1 MTDYKIAGSCGKG
14 MGIIENKVKSWADI
28 VKKLT
33 HHVEVA
39 QKENAGFFVGGAFS
53 DDVRVDE
60 DLLCRSLLT
69 LDIDKYKSTIDDLEF
84 DLDLMGLGAF
94 VAYSTY
100 SHTSDKPRVRLVLP
114 LSRDVSRDEYRQ
126 LSRSFCESYDPS
138 IYDECSYKPN
148 QFMFYPSCAVGG
160 ERWALSGEGVALDVD
175 KFLIKS
181 VFDDVVIDESDDDDF
196 THDLPL
202 NMSDDEVNG
211 LLFAYEAEPLEY
223 DDWLKVGQ
231 ALHHQYIG

>member
-1 MTDYKIAGSCGKG
+1 MTDYKIAVSCGKG

-60 DLLCRSLLT
+60 DLMCRSLLT
-69 LDIDKYKSTIDDLEF
+69 LDIDKYKGTIDDLEF

-114 LSRDVSRDEYRQ
+114 LSRDVSRDEYSVISQARFAS
-126 LSRSFCESYDPS
+126 LTTLLYMTSVRTS
-138 IYDECSYKPN
+138 
-148 QFMFYPSCAVGG
+148 
-160 ERWALSGEGVALDVD
+160 
-175 KFLIKS
+175 LIS
-181 VFDDVVIDESDDDDF
+181 LCFIHLVR
-196 THDLPL
+196 
-202 NMSDDEVNG
+202 
-211 LLFAYEAEPLEY
+211 
-223 DDWLKVGQ
+223 
-231 ALHHQYIG
+231 

>member
-1 MTDYKIAGSCGKG
+1 MTDYKIAVSCGKG

-126 LSRSFCESYDPS
+126 LSRSFC
-138 IYDECSYKPN
+138 
-148 QFMFYPSCAVGG
+148 
-160 ERWALSGEGVALDVD
+160 
-175 KFLIKS
+175 
-181 VFDDVVIDESDDDDF
+181 
-196 THDLPL
+196 
-202 NMSDDEVNG
+202 
-211 LLFAYEAEPLEY
+211 
-223 DDWLKVGQ
+223 
-231 ALHHQYIG
+231 